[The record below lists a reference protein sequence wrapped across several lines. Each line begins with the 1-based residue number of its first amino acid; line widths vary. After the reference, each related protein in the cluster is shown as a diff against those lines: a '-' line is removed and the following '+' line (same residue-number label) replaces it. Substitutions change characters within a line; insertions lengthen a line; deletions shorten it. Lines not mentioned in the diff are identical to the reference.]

1 MRVAALYDIHGN
13 DTALAAVLAEIESLG
28 VDLIVVGGD
37 VAGGPFPRQAVD
49 AVQALGDRAITIR
62 GNGEREL
69 VEARLR
75 LDDGTARIDPD
86 DVWSSRTHWAAGV
99 LDQARLDWMAALPP
113 LASAEVD
120 GLGDVLFCHA
130 SPRNDEE
137 IVTPLSPASRI
148 APMLAGVSQ
157 STVVLGH
164 THVQFDREVGGTPAR
179 QRGQRRPALP
189 GQGGRVLGP
198 ARPRRRA
205 AQHALRRDGDL
216 RPHPRERHPRSRGV
230 RRGHCAP
237 AGRRRGERVLRA
249 HGHPARLT
257 PPAVRPGHDR
267 VLQPISA
274 FAAAFRTLFGNP
286 LRHCRRTRRGR
297 SCIPC
302 RARPVGAGLLA
313 VTVPLMLWRSRLR
326 TAG

>member
-13 DTALAAVLAEIESLG
+13 DTALAAVLAEIEGLG

-99 LDQARLDWMAALPP
+99 LDQARLDWMASLPA

-148 APMLAGVSQ
+148 APMLAGVTQ
-157 STVVLGH
+157 
-164 THVQFDREVGGTPAR
+164 TH
-179 QRGQRRPALP
+179 
-189 GQGGRVLGP
+189 GR
-198 ARPRRRA
+198 ARP
-205 AQHALRRDGDL
+205 HAR
-216 RPHPRERHPRSRGV
+216 
-230 RRGHCAP
+230 
-237 AGRRRGERVLRA
+237 
-249 HGHPARLT
+249 
-257 PPAVRPGHDR
+257 AVRPRGGRHAGSSTR
-267 VLQPISA
+267 AASA
-274 FAAAFRTLFGNP
+274 
-286 LRHCRRTRRGR
+286 CRTRAGR
-297 SCIPC
+297 PRTGSCSAPASSC
-302 RARPVGAGLLA
+302 AARA
-313 VTVPLMLWRSRLR
+313 T
-326 TAG
+326 T